1 MVKPCAVV
9 VGWRAGARAGLVI
22 DGIRASQRGSAVVFV
37 DNEAGAGA
45 PLPGVVA
52 LEENRGFAGGANVG
66 LAHAFADRAITH
78 ALLMN
83 DDIEL
88 AAGALAVLAEACGE
102 NGCASPVI
110 EAPGADAFSG
120 RPARRSRVRPAR
132 ARRARLPDRRGPL
145 PPAGGLGA
153 RRRRSTS
160 GSSSTT
166 RTSSGAC
173 GRARRASRS
182 VSSRVRRPATRP
194 AARRA
199 AGRARPGPTTRR
211 ATACGC
217 CSGFAGRATARR
229 EAANTSV
236 RALRRLREPI
246 GRAKLEGVRDWAA
259 GRMGRGP
266 YPR

>member
-1 MVKPCAVV
+1 MVNPCAVV

-37 DNEAGAGA
+37 DNEAGTGA

-88 AAGALAVLAEACGE
+88 AAGALAVLAETCGE
-102 NGCASPVI
+102 NACASPVI

-120 RPARRSRVRPAR
+120 G
-132 ARRARLPDRRGPL
+132 LLDRRGFGRHEPGALDFLTGAALCL
-145 PPAGGLGA
+145 PRSAWERVGGLDE
-153 RRRRSTS
+153 RLFLYYEDVEW
-160 GSSSTT
+160 
-166 RTSSGAC
+166 C
-173 GRARRASRS
+173 LRA
-182 VSSRVRRPATRP
+182 
-194 AARRA
+194 RA
-199 AGRARPGPTTRR
+199 AGFALRVEPR
-211 ATACGC
+211 ATARHA
-217 CSGFAGRATARR
+217 AGSSTGGGQGETWAYYSTRNRLWLLQRLRGRGTARR
-229 EAANTSV
+229 EAANTSA

-246 GRAKLEGVRDWAA
+246 GRAKLEGVRDWAS